1 MSERDSD
8 IEFDFFDEGETREA
22 TEAERPRRRGG
33 RPPVRPPTGLT
44 PLLRLIGLISFAI
57 LVVVLLVFWVNSCR
71 EDRRKDAYR
80 DYIEKTTTLANDS
93 QALGRNL
100 NGVLTSRGQR
110 PAQIEQRLEGLAQQQ
125 EQHGRPGPRARPAR
139 AAART
144 APSRDRGVRLQAQRA
159 PRHGP
164 GVSPD
169 RLVRECQHRRWPP
182 GRTGAA
188 VHRQRRRLGRPVQ
201 GPGGRRAGTAG
212 RHRGRGS
219 RLELPPERGHR
230 HPALD
235 ERHLAAH
242 SGSGTGGGTGC
253 SPRGTGIVSVTA
265 LAGRQQLS
273 PSETNT
279 VESTK
284 DLAFSVEIE
293 NSGCAQESSIPVPL
307 TIPKSPTPIQ
317 KRQVLDLINPDETKT
332 VVFSNIGTV
341 PFAERRRSRS
351 RSSRSRPRARPTT
364 TPPST
369 RSSSRSVRRHARQD
383 SAQECSTA
391 GWPGR
396 APAIARSTAS
406 SSSGESATDG
416 RP

>member
-1 MSERDSD
+1 VELLSQPDNAVQWPGFGAAMSERDSD

-22 TEAERPRRRGG
+22 TQAERPRRRGG

-80 DYIEKTTTLANDS
+80 DYVKKITTLATDS

-125 EQHGRPGPRARPAR
+125 EQQADQLRALDPPGPLRAQNRHAIEAFDFRLSGLRGMAQAFRQTAANANTAGADLAEQAERFIASDVVWDDLFKDP
-139 AAART
+139 AAAELKRQ
-144 APSRDRGVRLQAQRA
+144 DV
-159 PRHGP
+159 
-164 GVSPD
+164 
-169 RLVRECQHRRWPP
+169 
-182 GRTGAA
+182 TGADVPDSNFLPNA
-188 VHRQRRRLGRPVQ
+188 DIATRSSMTGIWQRI
-201 GPGGRRAGTAG
+201 
-212 RHRGRGS
+212 RG
-219 RLELPPERGHR
+219 
-230 HPALD
+230 
-235 ERHLAAH
+235 AA
-242 SGSGTGGGTGC
+242 TGGGTGC

-265 LAGRQQLS
+265 LPARQRLS

-293 NSGCAQESSIPVPL
+293 NSGCAQESSIPVRL

-341 PFAERRRSRS
+341 PFAERTTVTVEVE
-351 RSSRSRPRARPTT
+351 PVPTERT
-364 TPPST
+364 T
-369 RSSSRSVRRHARQD
+369 D
-383 SAQECSTA
+383 NNTA
-391 GWPGR
+391 EYPVIFSLG
-396 APAIARSTAS
+396 
-406 SSSGESATDG
+406 
-416 RP
+416 